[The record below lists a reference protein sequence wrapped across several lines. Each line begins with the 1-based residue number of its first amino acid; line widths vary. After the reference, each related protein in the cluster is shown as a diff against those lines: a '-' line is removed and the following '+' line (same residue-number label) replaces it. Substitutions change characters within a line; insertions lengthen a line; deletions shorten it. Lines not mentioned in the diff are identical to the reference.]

1 LGFNHLAELGYKGES
16 MPERANHGFG
26 RRRFLAGMAACG
38 AAAIVPKQF
47 QAAIFR
53 KQIGGTPATKP
64 VAEIFLDTN
73 RIHKWDASNGDT
85 WDPFWADDG
94 NLYAFNCDGRGF
106 GVQNKM
112 NLAFNR
118 LAGESPTSIVGTQIN
133 ETSEYGK
140 GGQKGGDNATWKV
153 CGQECIDGTFYAF
166 VSRNVY
172 GRDSKDPLLRQTATN
187 SSLIKSTDR
196 GLTWTRSAS
205 ENYDHP
211 MWPGSRFGAPF
222 FIHYGQNGGQ
232 ISRDGAS
239 DYVYAVSTN
248 GFWNDGDSLILG
260 RVTRSLLPSLNSS
273 DWEYHVGGDGRV
285 ASSWS
290 ADIESA
296 VAILDRPAKCG
307 QTPVCYVPALGIYL
321 LISWYNTATMTK
333 WFQPNEMR
341 YDFYQSA
348 HPWDPWSLVDS
359 FSDSFMGPK
368 YHMYGPSLCARFQE
382 TKGTDVEISLFTA
395 GCPFADVAITPYKV
409 WHIPVLLRTTPMS
422 KSVVVA
428 ASDAKIN
435 YEGVWFPWTTVED
448 SGDPAADD
456 GLPRAS
462 QTAGSSAELSFA
474 GTGVEFIAQKS
485 SGQGNVDIY
494 LDGVQQE
501 SANLDLEDFPVFF
514 GVVVFSKNGLSQG
527 KHVIKVVNASDARVN
542 LEGFR
547 VYT

>member
-16 MPERANHGFG
+16 MVEWANHGIG

-38 AAAIVPKQF
+38 AAAMVPKQF
-47 QAAIFR
+47 RAAVPWQQMESTR
-53 KQIGGTPATKP
+53 ESKP

-73 RIHKWDASNGDT
+73 RIHKWNASNGDT

-118 LAGESPTSIVGTQIN
+118 LSGESPSSLIGTQVN
-133 ETSEYGK
+133 EMGEYGK
-140 GGQKGGDNATWKV
+140 GGLKGTDNATWKA
-153 CGQECIDGTFYAF
+153 CGQECIDGVFYAF

-172 GRDSKDPLLRQTATN
+172 GRDSKDPLLRQTAAN

-196 GLTWTRSAS
+196 GLTWTRNAS
-205 ENYDHP
+205 ENYEHP

-222 FIHYGQNGGQ
+222 FIRYGQNGGKV
-232 ISRDGAS
+232 SRDGAS

-248 GFWNDGDSLILG
+248 GFWNDGDNLILG
-260 RVTRSLLPSLNSS
+260 RVKRSLLPSLNSS
-273 DWEYHVGGDGRV
+273 DWEYHVGGDGLV
-285 ASSWS
+285 ASNWS
-290 ADIESA
+290 ANIERA

-307 QTPVCYVPALGIYL
+307 QIPVCYVPALGIYL

-348 HPWDPWSLVDS
+348 RPWGPWSVVHS
-359 FSDSFMGPK
+359 FSDGFMGPK

-382 TKGTDVEISLFTA
+382 TKGADVEISLFTA
-395 GCPFADVAITPYKV
+395 GCPFTDVPITPYKM
-409 WHIPVLLRTTPMS
+409 WHIPVLLRTAPLP
-422 KSVVVA
+422 KSEFVA
-428 ASDAKIN
+428 ASDTRIS
-435 YEGVWFPWTTVED
+435 YEGVWFPWATVES
-448 SGDPAADD
+448 SGESAADD
-456 GLPRAS
+456 SLPRAS
-462 QTAGSSAELSFA
+462 QTVGSSAELSFD

-485 SGQGNVDIY
+485 SGLGNIDIY

-514 GVVVFSKNGLSQG
+514 GVVVFSKYGLAQE
-527 KHVIKVVNASDARVN
+527 KHVIKVVNSSGARVN

-547 VYT
+547 VYA